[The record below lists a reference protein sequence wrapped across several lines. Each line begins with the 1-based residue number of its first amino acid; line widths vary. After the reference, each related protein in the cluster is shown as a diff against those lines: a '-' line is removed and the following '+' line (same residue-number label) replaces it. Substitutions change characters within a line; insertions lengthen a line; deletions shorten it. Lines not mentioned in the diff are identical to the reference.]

1 MMILCRFSVA
11 VPSQDHTPAYHR
23 RFTLLHTELPTI
35 AMDPEANGTTTNR
48 QQVFGQVL
56 TAIPIGMYCMV
67 RYGMEPDLSGTPS
80 PPHLPGASFPT

>member
-56 TAIPIGMYCMV
+56 TAIPIV
-67 RYGMEPDLSGTPS
+67 TDAIERLAKLVGTKP
-80 PPHLPGASFPT
+80 